1 MDIRLIWEDR
11 RYRNGTIPA
20 EERQYFPL
28 AEWG

>member
-1 MDIRLIWEDR
+1 MWEDR